1 MTHWITRIQLDLRS
15 REARRDLASA
25 VGMHHRL
32 MSLFPDGVGPE
43 ARKTFGVLF
52 RVEDTP
58 GGPQVFLQSNRA
70 PELSRL
76 PAHYGTG
83 QSKDLGPL
91 LNAFEPGRYVRYR
104 IAANAVRRPG
114 HTTRAEHNVGSVVAL
129 EGKAAEEWWT
139 RQAKASGLELHRV
152 ESQALD
158 AARGERKEGKH
169 KIRHART
176 LFEGT
181 ARIID
186 APLLR
191 ERAST
196 GIGRGKAYGCG
207 LLSLAPA
214 RGPQ

>member
-1 MTHWITRIQLDLRS
+1 MTHWITRIRLDQSS
-15 REARRDLASA
+15 RQARRDLSSA

-32 MSLFPDGVGPE
+32 MSLFPDGVGSE

-58 GGPQVFLQSNRA
+58 GGPQVFLQSNRE

-76 PAHYGTG
+76 PGDYGTG

-91 LNAFEPGRYVRYR
+91 MSALEPGRYVRYR

-114 HTTRAEHNVGSVVAL
+114 HTTRAKDKVGSVLAL
-129 EGKAAEEWWT
+129 EGKAADEWWT
-139 RQAKASGLELHRV
+139 RQAEASGLRIHRLR
-152 ESQALD
+152 SQVLD

-169 KIRHART
+169 QIRHART

-181 ARIID
+181 AQIID
-186 APLLR
+186 ASLLR
-191 ERAST
+191 ERTGT

>member
-1 MTHWITRIQLDLRS
+1 MTYWITQIQPDLS
-15 REARRDLASA
+15 SGKARRDLGSA

-32 MSLFPDGVGPE
+32 MSLFPDGAGQN
-43 ARKTFGVLF
+43 ARQTFDVLF
-52 RVEDTP
+52 RVENTP
-58 GGPQVFLQSNRA
+58 RGPQILLQSNIE

-76 PAHYGTG
+76 PTHYGTS
-83 QSKDLGPL
+83 QTKELSPL
-91 LNAFEPGRYVRYR
+91 LNALEAGRYVRYR

-114 HTTRAEHNVGSVVAL
+114 HTTRAKKGVDSVVPLA
-129 EGKAAEEWWT
+129 GKEAEEWWI
-139 RQAKASGLELHRV
+139 RQAEASGLTVHRLG
-152 ESQALD
+152 SQALD
-158 AARGERKEGKH
+158 AARGERKEGRH

-181 ARIID
+181 AQITD
-186 APLLR
+186 ARLLR
-191 ERAST
+191 ERTVT

>member
-1 MTHWITRIQLDLRS
+1 MTYWITQIQPALRS
-15 REARRDLASA
+15 REARRDLGSA

-32 MSLFPDGVGPE
+32 MSLFPDGAGQN
-43 ARKTFGVLF
+43 ARQTFGVLF

-58 GGPQVFLQSNRA
+58 RGPQILLQSNTE

-76 PAHYGTG
+76 PMHYGANQTKEL
-83 QSKDLGPL
+83 SPL
-91 LNAFEPGRYVRYR
+91 LDALEAGRYVRYR

-114 HTTRAEHNVGSVVAL
+114 HTTKAKNDVNSVVPL
-129 EGKAAEEWWT
+129 LGKEAEEWWI
-139 RQAKASGLELHRV
+139 RQAEASGLTIHRLG
-152 ESQALD
+152 SQTLD
-158 AARGERKEGKH
+158 AARGERKEGQH

-181 ARIID
+181 ARITD
-186 APLLR
+186 ACLLR
-191 ERAST
+191 ERTIT

-207 LLSLAPA
+207 LLSLAPS